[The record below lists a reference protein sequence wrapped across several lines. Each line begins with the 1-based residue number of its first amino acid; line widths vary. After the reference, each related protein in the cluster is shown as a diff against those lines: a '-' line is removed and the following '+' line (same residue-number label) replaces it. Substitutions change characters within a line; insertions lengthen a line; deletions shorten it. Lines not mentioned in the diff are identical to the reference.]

1 MLMLYCIH
9 PNLADLPL
17 RPAGIVINQ
26 KPQNSEIAPVT
37 APILEKCIN
46 HRLANRSLPPPSCT
60 QSTEPAIPFF
70 FYLILAVVLF
80 VHNAA
85 AHCFHEEMERPREG
99 GQKGRGERHL
109 AAYIHSVVIIAV
121 VGRGGEG
128 GRVCSSHCAT
138 KPERKRLFHSGNG
151 TGRGHIGL
159 VLRRFLPRRSPPPSR
174 LVTRLRTC
182 VARKPFH
189 PSSHPHLKS
198 LPLVQGEISPSLV

>member
-1 MLMLYCIH
+1 MLYCIH

-121 VGRGGEG
+121 VGRGGG
-128 GRVCSSHCAT
+128 GGGSC
-138 KPERKRLFHSGNG
+138 LFEPLCNQ
-151 TGRGHIGL
+151 
-159 VLRRFLPRRSPPPSR
+159 
-174 LVTRLRTC
+174 
-182 VARKPFH
+182 ARKKEALSLGKRNGERTSA
-189 PSSHPHLKS
+189 SSFAASSLAVLHLLLVS
-198 LPLVQGEISPSLV
+198 LLASGLA